1 MAREQATRKRSTES
15 RLIFTILGVTV
26 WVATGFLV
34 GLVAGVVSE
43 EPQLLAGHLTGQDTE
58 IEWTSQ
64 SGAAAAP
71 DASTGEAGEAGEA
84 DVAAAPRPSSPLVA
98 GPRDEA
104 RGALESEPRP
114 SLEAPSV
121 PPVALSARP
130 QKSPPRDTSPARPLP
145 KGPGYLIQ
153 VGAYSTRDA
162 AQEVAET
169 LRGKGYAVEVLN
181 AADDGR
187 FRVRV
192 GPVAARDRAEGLA
205 KRLEDDEGLPT
216 WILRAQES

>member
-1 MAREQATRKRSTES
+1 MARETATYKRSTES

-58 IEWTSQ
+58 IEWTPR
-64 SGAAAAP
+64 A
-71 DASTGEAGEAGEA
+71 DASPATGGSAAGT
-84 DVAAAPRPSSPLVA
+84 DVAAAPRPSAPLVSSLD
-98 GPRDEA
+98 RH
-104 RGALESEPRP
+104 GASAVREPGATP
-114 SLEAPSV
+114 SLEAPSSAAI
-121 PPVALSARP
+121 PLSARP
-130 QKSPPRDTSPARPLP
+130 QKDPATDTPAARPLP

-169 LRGKGYAVEVLN
+169 LRGKGYAVEVLS

-216 WILRAQES
+216 WILRARES

>member
-1 MAREQATRKRSTES
+1 MARDIATHKRSTES

-26 WVATGFLV
+26 WVATGFIV

-43 EPQLLAGHLTGQDTE
+43 EPQMLATHLAGQDTE
-58 IEWTSQ
+58 IEWVDES
-64 SGAAAAP
+64 
-71 DASTGEAGEAGEA
+71 DASVAASESP
-84 DVAAAPRPSSPLVA
+84 DVAAAPLPPAPLTQRA
-98 GPRDEA
+98 TLGDAAGLNQRGPRPNV
-104 RGALESEPRP
+104 ESGED
-114 SLEAPSV
+114 AP
-121 PPVALSARP
+121 PLSARP
-130 QKSPPRDTSPARPLP
+130 QKNPTRNTPPPRSEPR
-145 KGPGYLIQ
+145 GPGYLIQ
-153 VGAYSTRDA
+153 VGAYSNRGA

-169 LRGKGYAVEVLN
+169 LRGKGYAVEVLT

-216 WILRAQES
+216 WILPAQES

>member
-1 MAREQATRKRSTES
+1 MARDTATRRRSTES
-15 RLIFTILGVTV
+15 RLVFTILGVTV
-26 WVATGFLV
+26 WIATGFLV
-34 GLVAGVVSE
+34 GLVAGVISE

-58 IEWTSQ
+58 VEWDSDGDVGT
-64 SGAAAAP
+64 AT
-71 DASTGEAGEAGEA
+71 DAI
-84 DVAAAPRPSSPLVA
+84 DVAAAPHPLA
-98 GPRDEA
+98 PLSARAQAEDE
-104 RGALESEPRP
+104 PIP
-114 SLEAPSV
+114 SLERSNGPSLTEAPAVV
-121 PPVALSARP
+121 PVSARP
-130 QKSPPRDTSPARPLP
+130 QKNPGRDLPPARPAVS
-145 KGPGYLIQ
+145 GPGYLIQ
-153 VGAYSTRDA
+153 VGAYSSRGA

-169 LRGKGYAVEVLN
+169 LRGKGYAVEVLS